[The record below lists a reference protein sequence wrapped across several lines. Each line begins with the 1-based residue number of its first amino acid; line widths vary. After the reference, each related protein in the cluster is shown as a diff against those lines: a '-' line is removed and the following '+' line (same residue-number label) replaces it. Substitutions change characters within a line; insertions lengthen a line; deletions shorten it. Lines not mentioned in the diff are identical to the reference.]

1 MEVLVADND
10 KRVFQVFKDYEP
22 DFQLEFGNPMAY
34 DVDAVVSPA
43 NTLGIMN
50 GGFDASIRRVLGTWA
65 EVNARKAIDE
75 RGGIKI
81 GEAIV
86 VSTYHKKITKLI
98 VAPTISHRGEMGGET
113 SFIYDVAFSAVTV
126 AKEAGIKKLGMTSL
140 GTGARGLN
148 IYETAVHQIEGIHDA
163 LYGKE

>member
-10 KRVFQVFKDYEP
+10 KRVFQAFKDYEP

-34 DVDAVVSPA
+34 EVDAVVSPA

-86 VSTYHKKITKLI
+86 VSTYHKKITKLV
-98 VAPTISHRGEMGGET
+98 VAPTISHRGEMGGDS
-113 SFIYDVAFSAVTV
+113 SFIYDVAYAAVNV
-126 AKEAGIKKLGMTSL
+126 AKGANIKKLGMTSL
-140 GTGARGLN
+140 GTGARGLD
-148 IYETAVHQIEGIHDA
+148 IYDTVIHQIEGIHDA
-163 LYGKE
+163 LYGNE